1 MKNAIERLIK
11 LKAQVSIYRDAQ
23 DVFTYE
29 GNTKYYEFQG
39 SKLLDLCNAFL
50 NYKLIASIKNETFT
64 KQDEVFATSLK
75 KELIQDGHTDMFNN
89 K

>member
-1 MKNAIERLIK
+1 MRNAIERLTK
-11 LKAQVSIYRDAQ
+11 LKEQVSIYRDAQ
-23 DVFTYE
+23 NVFTYE
-29 GNTKYYEFQG
+29 GNVQYYKFNG

-75 KELIQDGHTDMFNN
+75 KELIKDGHTDMFNN